1 MDLGYAA
8 GGFAEGLGGGLRT
21 ALDVID
27 FRDRRRFAE
36 EDRKNKAEDRKLALE
51 DRALNRTQLQ
61 RQDRLGEMNEKLSAD
76 QFRETMRQN
85 ELRDTLRSG
94 LRDRVQA
101 ENEKR
106 QQFSTALENTAP
118 GDLSLPAPPTPQGT
132 LSMYDDMLDKPPKEW
147 EGDPSYARAITDMRT
162 TAEREGLGEVYTAWK
177 RKATPKEI
185 GRIYNRFGDHY
196 ATEFKAGTA
205 FSDDEVKA
213 MGYDPTQKKD
223 LMVAI
228 DDKGKHIP
236 MHMGELGRFLGKEKA
251 PKYVKGPDN
260 SGVVY
265 NEENPNQFVQFPDQ
279 PTPENR
285 MKMEEFRLRLR
296 ESDRKAWE
304 DGVGRINAQ
313 IKNSYQSGAEVNFD
327 PNIGQKQ
334 LAVQGLA
341 QTWYANGM
349 TLNGAPVEPER
360 IAEIAREV
368 TEGRLPKEQL
378 DAAGYAFSGR
388 PAFMGGRA
396 ASGGGGGKPFVVQSD
411 TKPTAPPKGADADGN
426 WRRGEQ
432 GWIYV
437 SKDGAN
443 VWQDETPAPAKPA
456 AASGAAPAAAKSAAP
471 KVQPVRT
478 QPEPG
483 VMNLFRRAM
492 GPTGP
497 SGLEG
502 TISVPGQPGA
512 RPIGQLSGEE
522 KLALQQAGRRAQA
535 PTALEAPPSATTALD
550 AAKPVNG
557 MVEPGNIDLKNR
569 KVLNNADGT
578 YSTESSITITE
589 KGRDGREVAVNLPTV
604 IDGKRYGDKEAVAY
618 YKRTGEHLGKFASIQ
633 AAEAAAQGTHLDQE
647 KRYEGGRGL
656 EIPPKPSGGKGFT
669 SKKSGDMEVY
679 RFADGEVGFFEKDPE
694 SAGMLFRRVDGRGQ
708 PKGTPIMVKD
718 RETFIRIHSKGTR

>member
-27 FRDRRRFAE
+27 FRDRRRFNE
-36 EDRKNKAEDRKLALE
+36 EDRKNKAEDRRLALE

-76 QFRETMRQN
+76 QFKETMRQN

-147 EGDPSYARAITDMRT
+147 EGDPTYAKAITDMRA
-162 TAEREGLGEVYTAWK
+162 TAEREGLGEVYSAWK

-213 MGYDPTQKKD
+213 MGYDPSQKKD

-236 MHMGELGRFLGKEKA
+236 MHMGELGRFLGKEKE

-265 NEENPNQFVQFPDQ
+265 NENDPRQFMQFPDQ

-285 MKMEEFRLRLR
+285 MKMEEFRLKLR
-296 ESDRKAWE
+296 ESDRKAWD
-304 DGVGRINAQ
+304 DGVGRINTQ

-327 PNIGQKQ
+327 PNIGAKQ
-334 LAVQGLA
+334 LAAQALA
-341 QTWYANGM
+341 QTWYAQGM
-349 TLNGAPVEPER
+349 ALNGAPVEPER

-368 TEGRLPKEQL
+368 TDGRLPKEQL
-378 DAAGYAFSGR
+378 DAAGYGFSGR

-396 ASGGGGGKPFVVQSD
+396 APGGSGGGKPVVVQSD
-411 TKPTAPPKGADADGN
+411 TKPAAPPTGAPVDGS
-426 WRRGEQ
+426 WRRNEQ
-432 GWIYV
+432 GWVYV
-437 SKDGAN
+437 AKDRDAAGKEQM
-443 VWQDETPAPAKPA
+443 WQDDAPAPAKPA
-456 AASGAAPAAAKSAAP
+456 AAAPAKPTPKAAPPKPATPPPMPTMALNPDDRAGINPAVRDFAVARKLSPGPVNPIARQFAIGRNMVDMSAP
-471 KVQPVRT
+471 R
-478 QPEPG
+478 
-483 VMNLFRRAM
+483 
-492 GPTGP
+492 
-497 SGLEG
+497 
-502 TISVPGQPGA
+502 
-512 RPIGQLSGEE
+512 
-522 KLALQQAGRRAQA
+522 
-535 PTALEAPPSATTALD
+535 TALD
-550 AAKPVNG
+550 AAAPVA
-557 MVEPGNIDLKNR
+557 EPS
-569 KVLNNADGT
+569 VAPASAPSNA
-578 YSTESSITITE
+578 S
-589 KGRDGREVAVNLPTV
+589 N
-604 IDGKRYGDKEAVAY
+604 
-618 YKRTGEHLGKFASIQ
+618 
-633 AAEAAAQGTHLDQE
+633 
-647 KRYEGGRGL
+647 GL
-656 EIPPKPSGGKGFT
+656 EIPAKPSGGKGFT